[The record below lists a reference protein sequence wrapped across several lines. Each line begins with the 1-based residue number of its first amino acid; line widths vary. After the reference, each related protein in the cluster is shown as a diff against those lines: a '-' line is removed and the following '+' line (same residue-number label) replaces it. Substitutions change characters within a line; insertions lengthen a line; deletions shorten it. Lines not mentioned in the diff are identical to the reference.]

1 MKLNQEFTLIVF
13 YRQTDIRKRM
23 TVYFGKILQLFG
35 RLIDERLNLRKLHN
49 TNAER
54 DVIDIL
60 LNLSEE
66 IDRTHIERMCLVRT
80 FILVPVTYYSYL
92 LILQFIIYNI

>member
-1 MKLNQEFTLIVF
+1 
-13 YRQTDIRKRM
+13 M

-35 RLIDERLNLRKLHN
+35 RLIDERLNLRKLYN
-49 TNAER
+49 TNAEK

-66 IDRTHIERMCLVRT
+66 IDRTHIEHICLVRT
-80 FILVPVTYYSYL
+80 FILVPVTYYSCL